1 MQTDP
6 AAGAAANYGVLAAA
20 AVVVVLALIALW
32 IVAKGRRRPGD
43 HVFRASRLSR
53 GNRLFPAQVI
63 VSPTSIT
70 HFKPQW
76 VGKLEESIHLAHV
89 ASVKIDT
96 NIVFSNVF
104 IETSGGAN
112 PVVCYGHTKGDAARI
127 KRLIE
132 EYQTAHYR
140 R

>member
-1 MQTDP
+1 MQTGP
-6 AAGAAANYGVLAAA
+6 ADATSWALIIGG
-20 AVVVVLALIALW
+20 VVVIVALIVLLW
-32 IVAKGRRRPGD
+32 VWAKGRRRAGE

-63 VSPTSIT
+63 VTPTSIT

-76 VGKLEESIHLAHV
+76 IGKLEESIHLAHV

-96 NIVFSNVF
+96 NVIFSNVF

-127 KRLIE
+127 KTLIE